1 MANPMPQPGTIN
13 LALTSVS
20 IPSFLSLN
28 LTPSVMGKAMA
39 RLTFEGE
46 MTRHLPVALG
56 VVTSPQFYVM
66 ATLAVDINK
75 AMNIAALY
83 KAQWESNTLLGAVT
97 VRSDSST
104 FPAFDL
110 TQVAIVNPEGM
121 DFNGDKA
128 DITITLRGQYNVN
141 SSLFP

>member
-1 MANPMPQPGTIN
+1 MANPSPQLGTIN

-39 RLTFEGE
+39 RLTFDGE

-83 KAQWESNTLLGAVT
+83 KSQWETNTLLGAVT
-97 VRSDSST
+97 VRSDSSN

-110 TQVAIVNPEGM
+110 YQVAIVNPDGM
-121 DFNGDKA
+121 DFNGDKP
-128 DITITLRGQYNVN
+128 DITVTLRGAYPTN
-141 SSLFP
+141 SALFP

>member
-1 MANPMPQPGTIN
+1 MANPAVSPGTIN

-20 IPSFLSLN
+20 IPAFLSLN

-39 RLTFEGE
+39 RLTLEGE

-56 VVTSPQFYVM
+56 AVMSPQFYMM

-75 AMNIAALY
+75 ALNIATLY
-83 KAQWESNTLLGAVT
+83 KLQWESNTMLGAVT
-97 VRSDSST
+97 VRTDSST
-104 FPAFDL
+104 LPAFDL
-110 TQVAIVNPEGM
+110 TQVGIVNGDGM
-121 DFNGDKA
+121 DFNGDKP
-128 DITITLRGQYNVN
+128 DITVMLRGQYPIN